1 VTAVIA
7 AGSSVLAA
15 ALIAL
20 AGYAS
25 GGILAAA
32 VALSVIA
39 LAGGW
44 APLIDLPA
52 PRGSMILVGGTGLA
66 ALGTAVAV
74 QDTVSPLGAFA
85 GVIAGAVLAAFGH
98 ELLRRDG
105 RVDVVESVTG
115 SLSGQVI
122 AVLAAGWVLLPTTP
136 AGVEG
141 VLVAAAGVAGARVA
155 AELPWPVRIT
165 AWVGFA
171 FGVAGSTVA
180 ALVVGEIELGTAATI
195 GITVA
200 GAVAA
205 LDRLLGSD
213 LDRQRSPGLLAA
225 GAAPVC
231 VAGTVAYAAVR
242 LLVQ

>member
-1 VTAVIA
+1 
-7 AGSSVLAA
+7 
-15 ALIAL
+15 
-20 AGYAS
+20 
-25 GGILAAA
+25 
-32 VALSVIA
+32 
-39 LAGGW
+39 
-44 APLIDLPA
+44 
-52 PRGSMILVGGTGLA
+52 
-66 ALGTAVAV
+66 
-74 QDTVSPLGAFA
+74 
-85 GVIAGAVLAAFGH
+85 
-98 ELLRRDG
+98 
-105 RVDVVESVTG
+105 
-115 SLSGQVI
+115 
-122 AVLAAGWVLLPTTP
+122 
-136 AGVEG
+136 
-141 VLVAAAGVAGARVA
+141 
-155 AELPWPVRIT
+155 VRIT

-213 LDRQRSPGLLAA
+213 LDQQRSPGLLAA